1 MDDSPRSESLFDLST
16 ASPSSG
22 NPNDS
27 TDSLVHVR
35 NPDEPLPILHPSL
48 LPSPSSS
55 SPKIQSHTFHK
66 QSPAIRTMSVT
77 SIAQSLPV
85 QQHQFDHQPDLDTAP
100 IGFILTA
107 TEVREILTESK
118 YFVADQIAYWNTD
131 IMVPYG
137 TNAKNYVA
145 IYVAKKGFRFN
156 ALYDGMGGLVKAP
169 QGLSHIEVWKRNF
182 MKGLRLKEP
191 LGDGR
196 YHLIM
201 NVQTNL

>member
-1 MDDSPRSESLFDLST
+1 
-16 ASPSSG
+16 
-22 NPNDS
+22 
-27 TDSLVHVR
+27 
-35 NPDEPLPILHPSL
+35 
-48 LPSPSSS
+48 
-55 SPKIQSHTFHK
+55 
-66 QSPAIRTMSVT
+66 MSVT